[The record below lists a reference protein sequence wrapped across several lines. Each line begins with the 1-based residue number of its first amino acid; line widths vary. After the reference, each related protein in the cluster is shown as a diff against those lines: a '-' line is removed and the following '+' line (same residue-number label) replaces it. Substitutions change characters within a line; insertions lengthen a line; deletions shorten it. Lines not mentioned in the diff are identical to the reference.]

1 MLKITGFLGG
11 ARELM
16 WYVVILVVDLRKSD
30 ISITIFRAI
39 SSEKDCYEIKN
50 KKKKERKKVEEDG
63 EVTWQM
69 KEPSDLLIQAL
80 PHGTILRL
88 TMEIRPFWKIFTR

>member
-16 WYVVILVVDLRKSD
+16 LYIVILMVDLRKSD

-39 SSEKDCYEIKN
+39 SFEKDCYEIKN
-50 KKKKERKKVEEDG
+50 KKKKERKLKKLE
-63 EVTWQM
+63 
-69 KEPSDLLIQAL
+69 K
-80 PHGTILRL
+80 
-88 TMEIRPFWKIFTR
+88 